1 MRHAALALLALSAAS
16 CADFEPRHLGPLED
30 AVLAIDDR
38 LALARVVR
46 IDAAGADIVDVPLA
60 EGTAVLYE
68 RPGAPGEALVLT
80 QGVLG
85 DADEEPVPSEVAAI
99 DRSGLLERWTLSGQY
114 ASAVISRDGRYLAA
128 LTPRGRL
135 VVENRVEVVD
145 LDAPPGDANP
155 LALSL
160 RSLGGEAPSAAAFS
174 APLPLGDGELR
185 FAALFAA
192 GQLSLF
198 DLDAPDAPPITVPTT
213 ADGASVGPSPVEGV
227 FVGAELIV
235 RADTGRQLLVVTIGE
250 GTGPQRF
257 DVSVRTL
264 AVSGTVRT
272 LVVDERSPSPR
283 VLALGDAALHVF
295 DLETGIE
302 TAVEVPGG
310 YRHVLP
316 FDGPAPGD
324 ATHRP
329 RLALYGD
336 APSITFVELGED
348 AAEVRGAATLA
359 LAFRPSSVVADAE
372 AGRLVVFESVVQ
384 GGSALDVARS
394 YGRRPAAIVDLFDR
408 SALAL
413 VAAPEVGYAAVAAS
427 LRQMWVASGEGYAS
441 GFDVETQEQRELWLD
456 GRVEALLP
464 LAGSSGRVLAF
475 HSLVRGSFSVLE
487 PDGDAAP
494 LRVNDAF

>member
-1 MRHAALALLALSAAS
+1 MRHAALSLFVVSLAG
-16 CADFEPRHLGPLED
+16 CGDFQARHLAPLED
-30 AVLAIDDR
+30 AVLAVDDQ
-38 LALARVVR
+38 LAVARVVR
-46 IDAAGADIVDVPLA
+46 IEAGGADIVDVPLA
-60 EGTAVLYE
+60 EGAAVLYE
-68 RPGAPGEALVLT
+68 RPGALGEVLVLT

-99 DRSGLLERWTLSGQY
+99 DRSGLVERWTLSGQY
-114 ASAVISRDGRYLAA
+114 ASAVASRDGRYLAA

-135 VVENRVEVVD
+135 VVENRVEVID
-145 LDAPPGDANP
+145 LEAAPGEANP

-160 RSLGGEAPSAAAFS
+160 RSLGGEAPTTAAFS
-174 APLPLGDGELR
+174 APLPVAGGELR
-185 FAALFAA
+185 LAALFAP

-198 DLDAPDAPPITVPTT
+198 DLDAPDVPPITVPTT
-213 ADGASVGPSPVEGV
+213 ADGATVGPAPVEGV

-235 RADTGRQLLVVTIGE
+235 RAETGGQLLVLTVGE
-250 GTGPQRF
+250 GTGAQRF

-264 AVSGTVRT
+264 AASSTVRA
-272 LVVDERSPSPR
+272 LVVDERAPTPR
-283 VLALGDAALHVF
+283 VLALADAALHVF

-302 TAVEVPGG
+302 TVVEVPRG
-310 YRHVLP
+310 YRHILP

-324 ATHRP
+324 ATERA

-336 APSITFVELGED
+336 ASSITFVELGD
-348 AAEVRGAATLA
+348 AAAEVLGAATLA
-359 LAFRPSSVVADAE
+359 LAFRPSSVVADAD
-372 AGRLVVFESVVQ
+372 AGRLVVFESFVQ

-394 YGRRPAAIVDLFDR
+394 YGKRPAAIVDLFDR

-427 LRQMWVASGEGYAS
+427 LRQMWVASGDGYAS
-441 GFDVETQEQRELWLD
+441 RFDVSTQDQRELWLD
-456 GRVEALLP
+456 ARVEALLP

-475 HSLVRGSFSVLE
+475 HSLARGSFSVLE